1 MTVFFNRPAPRK
13 HRSAMVWIAGS
24 PAMEPITYLV
34 IVWATYGSQR
44 TTSALESIPQ
54 ASLEQCQ
61 ANVELIQ
68 EWQPKASARCIDGI
82 K

>member
-1 MTVFFNRPAPRK
+1 
-13 HRSAMVWIAGS
+13 
-24 PAMEPITYLV
+24 MEPITYLV

-61 ANVELIQ
+61 ANVELIK

>member
-1 MTVFFNRPAPRK
+1 
-13 HRSAMVWIAGS
+13 
-24 PAMEPITYLV
+24 MEPITYLV
-34 IVWATYGSQR
+34 IVWAAYGSQR

-54 ASLEQCQ
+54 ALLEQCQ

-68 EWQPKASARCIDGI
+68 EWQPKASACCIDGI

>member
-1 MTVFFNRPAPRK
+1 
-13 HRSAMVWIAGS
+13 
-24 PAMEPITYLV
+24 MEPITYLV

-54 ASLEQCQ
+54 ASIEQCQ
-61 ANVELIQ
+61 ANVKLI
-68 EWQPKASARCIDGI
+68 EKWQPKASARFIEGI

>member
-1 MTVFFNRPAPRK
+1 
-13 HRSAMVWIAGS
+13 
-24 PAMEPITYLV
+24 MEPITYLV

-68 EWQPKASARCIDGI
+68 EWQPKARARCIDGI

>member
-1 MTVFFNRPAPRK
+1 
-13 HRSAMVWIAGS
+13 MVWIAGS

-68 EWQPKASARCIDGI
+68 E
-82 K
+82 

>member
-1 MTVFFNRPAPRK
+1 
-13 HRSAMVWIAGS
+13 
-24 PAMEPITYLV
+24 MEPITYLV

-54 ASLEQCQ
+54 ASIEQCQ
-61 ANVELIQ
+61 ANVKLIE
-68 EWQPKASARCIDGI
+68 EWQPKASARCIEGI

>member
-1 MTVFFNRPAPRK
+1 
-13 HRSAMVWIAGS
+13 
-24 PAMEPITYLV
+24 MEPITYLV

-68 EWQPKASARCIDGI
+68 EWQPKASACCIDGI

>member
-1 MTVFFNRPAPRK
+1 
-13 HRSAMVWIAGS
+13 
-24 PAMEPITYLV
+24 MEPITYLA
-34 IVWATYGSQR
+34 IVWATYGSYR
-44 TTSALESIPQ
+44 TAAALESIPQ

-68 EWQPKASARCIDGI
+68 EWQPKASARCIEGI

>member
-1 MTVFFNRPAPRK
+1 MTVFFNRPAQRK

>member
-1 MTVFFNRPAPRK
+1 MTVFFNRPAPLK

-68 EWQPKASARCIDGI
+68 EWQPIASARCIDGI

>member
-1 MTVFFNRPAPRK
+1 
-13 HRSAMVWIAGS
+13 
-24 PAMEPITYLV
+24 MEPITYLV

-68 EWQPKASARCIDGI
+68 EWEPKASARCIDGI

>member
-1 MTVFFNRPAPRK
+1 
-13 HRSAMVWIAGS
+13 
-24 PAMEPITYLV
+24 MEPITYLV

-54 ASLEQCQ
+54 ASLEQCR

-68 EWQPKASARCIDGI
+68 EWQPKASARCIEGVM
-82 K
+82 

>member
-1 MTVFFNRPAPRK
+1 
-13 HRSAMVWIAGS
+13 
-24 PAMEPITYLV
+24 MEPITYLV

-68 EWQPKASARCIDGI
+68 EWQPIASARCIDGI

>member
-1 MTVFFNRPAPRK
+1 
-13 HRSAMVWIAGS
+13 
-24 PAMEPITYLV
+24 MEPITYLV

-54 ASLEQCQ
+54 ASIEQCQ
-61 ANVELIQ
+61 ANVKLIE
-68 EWQPKASARCIDGI
+68 EWQPKARARCIEGI